1 MVPTPSSPAT
11 THFSVQ
17 VDGGKNTFGG
27 SFGGHV
33 GKATEVAARN
43 STPMFV
49 PYSTCLVASTKEV
62 DRGAYQLSVRDSR
75 QHWYRFIRRE
85 HDHPPSVFTDVFTTL
100 VNANG
105 LPVLQ

>member
-1 MVPTPSSPAT
+1 M
-11 THFSVQ
+11 
-17 VDGGKNTFGG
+17 
-27 SFGGHV
+27 

-85 HDHPPSVFTDVFTTL
+85 HDHPPESVFTDVFTMAL
-100 VNANG
+100 VNANLWTSCLEMRSCG
-105 LPVLQ
+105 NDGRNERSAKDIFM